1 MHSRSETSKYGVG
14 THIFFFF
21 HRWYSWVNIASRGAI
36 MPLNW
41 ESKQRCI
48 ENTTENGTAL
58 LCRSLVL
65 VFFTKI
71 KISLEYCCFFSHVRR
86 IRGRNVVILSRVDM
100 DTDNCCPETNKHKH
114 RTTFTYK
121 YNYRR
126 MTDGYGVIGVSLP
139 SVYNIDTEQ
148 KSNTQQINPHRAL
161 IDINTV
167 FKGNRNGKEH
177 VIESTY
183 CQRSVITMNM
193 SIRVSHPWEVR
204 LANCNSVWQNIW
216 WLCIIIYYVG

>member
-1 MHSRSETSKYGVG
+1 M
-14 THIFFFF
+14 FF
-21 HRWYSWVNIASRGAI
+21 HEDQNLARI
-36 MPLNW
+36 
-41 ESKQRCI
+41 
-48 ENTTENGTAL
+48 L
-58 LCRSLVL
+58 L
-65 VFFTKI
+65 
-71 KISLEYCCFFSHVRR
+71 FFSHVRR
-86 IRGRNVVILSRVDM
+86 ICGRNVGILSRVDM
-100 DTDNCCPETNKHKH
+100 DTDNCCPETDKHKH

-126 MTDGYGVIGVSLP
+126 MTEGNGVNSVSLP
-139 SVYNIDTEQ
+139 SVYNIDTTQ

-177 VIESTY
+177 VIKSTY

-204 LANCNSVWQNIW
+204 LANCNSV
-216 WLCIIIYYVG
+216 